1 MCGWLLL
8 LLWGLLPG
16 VVAGGLDRALPHR
29 TLLDSEGKYWL
40 SWGPRGG
47 RLAFRLEVRTAGYV
61 GFGFSPTGAMAAADI
76 VVGGVAH
83 GRPYLQVSAS
93 PPGARPAELRPVSR
107 PRGRRECRRSRGR
120 PVNSAAGAGS
130 RRYPEPCSPNPARA
144 PLGGRLPLPRS
155 QRRPPL
161 GSAPP
166 PPGPEFSPGEA
177 EHG

>member
-1 MCGWLLL
+1 MCRWPLL

-16 VVAGGLDRALPHR
+16 AAAAAAGGSGRALPHR

-47 RLAFRLEVRTAGYV
+47 GLAFRLEVRTAGYV
-61 GFGFSPTGAMAAADI
+61 GFGFSPTGAMASADI

-93 PPGARPAELRPVSR
+93 PPSPVPSR
-107 PRGRRECRRSRGR
+107 PRGRREDRRPGGHPVSPAAEDGR
-120 PVNSAAGAGS
+120 HRP
-130 RRYPEPCSPNPARA
+130 PPCSPRPARA
-144 PLGGRLPLPRS
+144 PLDGQLPHPRS
-155 QRRPPL
+155 RRRLRL
-161 GSAPP
+161 GSLLP
-166 PPGPEFSPGEA
+166 PPGPEFSPREA